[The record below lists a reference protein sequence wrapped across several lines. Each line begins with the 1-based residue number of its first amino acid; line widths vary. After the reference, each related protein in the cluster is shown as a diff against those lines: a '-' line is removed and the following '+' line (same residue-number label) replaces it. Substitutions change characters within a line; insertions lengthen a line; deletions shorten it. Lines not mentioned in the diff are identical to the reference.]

1 MFELCPGFLARPH
14 QVQVKTGEKHKTRL
28 FAARKPKARTLRC
41 AWTTSQCGLS
51 APPQTRLRC
60 GPLVAWS
67 ERVSLCLVTR
77 YLYKL
82 RDLHLDCENYTEAAF
97 TLLLHAELLEVRD
110 TSAAIFNLCELLK
123 MLIYVVSPFSG
134 LTNPAPLT

>member
-1 MFELCPGFLARPH
+1 MWTSQRRMTQYG
-14 QVQVKTGEKHKTRL
+14 
-28 FAARKPKARTLRC
+28 LRC

-51 APPQTRLRC
+51 APSTRLGR
-60 GPLVAWS
+60 GPLVAGS

-110 TSAAIFNLCELLK
+110 TSAAIFNLMRTPRNVDLCRL
-123 MLIYVVSPFSG
+123 PF
-134 LTNPAPLT
+134 

>member
-1 MFELCPGFLARPH
+1 MDDLECPNCVPVSSPVLIKSRSKQERNIRQRG
-14 QVQVKTGEKHKTRL
+14 
-28 FAARKPKARTLRC
+28 KPKARTLRC
-41 AWTTSQCGLS
+41 AWTTS
-51 APPQTRLRC
+51 PPLRR
-60 GPLVAWS
+60 GPLMAGS
-67 ERVSLCLVTR
+67 ERVSLCLLTR

-110 TSAAIFNLCELLK
+110 TSAAIFNLCELK
-123 MLIYVVSPFSG
+123 MLIYVVSPRSG